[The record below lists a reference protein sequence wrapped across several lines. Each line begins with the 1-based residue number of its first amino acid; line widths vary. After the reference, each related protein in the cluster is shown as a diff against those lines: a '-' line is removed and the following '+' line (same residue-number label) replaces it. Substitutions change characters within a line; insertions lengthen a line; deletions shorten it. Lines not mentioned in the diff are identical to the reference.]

1 MSIRT
6 NGILLNDLTA
16 IYLLSLIANIVGM
29 FTPLNIRDAYLHK
42 HVALYIL
49 WVTITVLNAMGI
61 VGFLYRRRW
70 GVFIMILVPIF
81 GVMSNL
87 TYLNAVVPTMISI
100 INIILFVTLI
110 WVVNKKWSSFK

>member
-6 NGILLNDLTA
+6 NGILLKALVA

-29 FTPLNIRDAYLHK
+29 VTQLNIRDAYLHK
-42 HVALYIL
+42 HIALYIL
-49 WVTITVLNAMGI
+49 WVAMTLLNALWI
-61 VGFLYRRRW
+61 IGFLCRRRW
-70 GVFIMILVPIF
+70 GVLIMILVPIF
-81 GVMSNL
+81 GVISNL

-100 INIILFVTLI
+100 VNMMLIATFI